1 MQLPENENI
10 DISKL
15 SSVFSDTTNSY
26 KFYWFLAILDSLK
39 ENGNSTISMNDIALR
54 MIANVWYPLDYFKL
68 SFGKQDGFKPIAQ
81 FVSSKITIDNSTS
94 SDTLFSQLHS
104 KLSEKE
110 IGEIFK
116 RLKYLLNWVPYRFIR
131 PFFANELRGLIDHQV
146 NTKIIELANKNFAV
160 YSSSVIYRFVGNN
173 IELSNAWVEYL
184 QKHQFILRGFIS
196 WHLVRFLQKH
206 NSNVIGLSEKLVK
219 PSQRDLKLAASFWK
233 TYLKENPNLN
243 CIYSKQIITFSN
255 LSLDH
260 FIPWSFVAHDQ
271 IWNIIPTPKNVN
283 SSKNDWLPSFDLY
296 FEAFCDIQQKAF
308 RFHFDKGNNKLLED
322 YSLFFAD
329 SLENINQ
336 MPSTIFSNGFKR
348 QILPQIQT
356 AQNMGF
362 PYPFIYQ

>member
-1 MQLPENENI
+1 MQLPESENI

-39 ENGNSTISMNDIALR
+39 ENGNSIISMNDIALR

-81 FVSSKITIDNSTS
+81 FVSQKIAIDNSTNS
-94 SDTLFSQLHS
+94 ESLFNQLHS

-110 IGEIFK
+110 LIEVFK
-116 RLKYLLNWVPYRFIR
+116 KVKDLLNWVPYRFIR

-146 NTKIIELANKNFAV
+146 NNKIIELANEKFNV
-160 YSSSVIYRFVGNN
+160 YSGAVVYRFVGDN
-173 IELSNAWVEYL
+173 IELSNSWLTYL
-184 QKHQFILRGFIS
+184 QKHQVILRGFIS
-196 WHLVRFLQKH
+196 WHLVRFLQK
-206 NSNVIGLSEKLVK
+206 NNPNVIGLTEKLEK
-219 PSQRDLKLAASFWK
+219 PRQRDLKLAGNFWK
-233 TYLKENPNLN
+233 IYLKENPNLN
-243 CIYSKQIITFSN
+243 CIYSKQIVTMAN

-271 IWNIIPTPKNVN
+271 LWNIVPTPKNVN

-296 FEAFCDIQQKAF
+296 FDAFCDIQQKAF
-308 RFHFDKGNNKLLED
+308 KFHFEKENNKILED

-336 MPSTIFSNGFKR
+336 MKSEIFSEGLKR

-362 PYPFIYQ
+362 SSPFIYK